1 MGCYLMYFSQTANPL
16 EIKLGIDLKQ
26 PATSERQR
34 QFSNGFVI
42 WLKAFGFVLF
52 LQISF
57 TEVKY
62 FLGQLASTFENILA
76 GTVVF

>member
-1 MGCYLMYFSQTANPL
+1 MSFMGCYLMYFSETANPL

-26 PATSERQR
+26 AATSERQR

-42 WLKAFGFVLF
+42 WLKAFGLVLF

-57 TEVKY
+57 T
-62 FLGQLASTFENILA
+62 
-76 GTVVF
+76 

>member
-1 MGCYLMYFSQTANPL
+1 MGCYLMYFSLTANPL

-26 PATSERQR
+26 VATSERQR

-42 WLKAFGFVLF
+42 WLKAFGLVLF

-62 FLGQLASTFENILA
+62 FLGQLASTVENILE
-76 GTVVF
+76 GTVVL